1 MKEYKRKINI
11 LKITN
16 NVDTKQSL
24 FQIPEVFTVNIC

>member
-16 NVDTKQSL
+16 NADTKQSL
-24 FQIPEVFTVNIC
+24 FQILEVFTVNIC

>member
-16 NVDTKQSL
+16 NTDTKQSL